1 MPLRPAAVEDA
12 PVIGELIREL
22 ASYERLEDEVVWT
35 EQELA
40 VALFGEGAVPQVL
53 LAESDDGAVVGFA
66 LYFRTFSTFLGR
78 PGIWLEDLFI
88 RPAHRSKG
96 YGRALLAA
104 LAELSDGRVEW
115 KVVDWNE
122 SAMAFYR
129 SLGAR
134 PVEGWTT
141 YRWLPGDRIDA

>member
-53 LAESDDGAVVGFA
+53 LAESDDGEVVGFA